1 MWVGFPAGASG
12 KELACQCRRQKRRGF
27 DPWVGAT
34 LWRRAWQLSRNLAW
48 RIPWTE
54 EPGGLQSIGSHRVR
68 HDWSDLAQY
77 CMCEYTHTL
86 LPVSL
91 AKVLNSWPLY
101 SLIHNTLHFGLLLLF
116 TPFHILLLLLFPHPL
131 SHPPYQHLYTCT
143 YTYIYIYIYSGWW
156 NKLLY
161 SV

>member
-1 MWVGFPAGASG
+1 MWAGFPAGASG
-12 KELACQCRRQKRRGF
+12 KEPACLCRRQKRRGF
-27 DPWVGAT
+27 DPWVGET
-34 LWRRAWQLSRNLAW
+34 PWRRAWQLSRNLAL

-77 CMCEYTHTL
+77 RMCEYTHTL

-101 SLIHNTLHFGLLLLF
+101 SLIHNTLHFGLLLLN
-116 TPFHILLLLLFPHPL
+116 LLFPHPL
-131 SHPPYQHLYTCT
+131 SHPLYQHLYTCT
-143 YTYIYIYIYSGWW
+143 YTYTYICILVDWINYYTVS
-156 NKLLY
+156 KA
-161 SV
+161 